1 VGEFEG
7 ELAVADLTAEALR
20 DQRLEIRLV
29 VDPEDL
35 RRAHQSAAAGS

>member
-7 ELAVADLTAEALR
+7 ELAIADLTAEALR